1 MHAGIVWGACATSTR
16 SCDACDD
23 KHTKAWHVAFGA
35 ASRGARDGQHSPVI
49 DAVARIAM
57 PYGACHAHTYCQ
69 PNAGQQQHTQSHA
82 GAASRLLWNHSNIL
96 PVGIEPTTY
105 GS

>member
-1 MHAGIVWGACATSTR
+1 
-16 SCDACDD
+16 
-23 KHTKAWHVAFGA
+23 
-35 ASRGARDGQHSPVI
+35 
-49 DAVARIAM
+49 M

-69 PNAGQQQHTQSHA
+69 PIIGQQQQTQSHA

>member
-1 MHAGIVWGACATSTR
+1 
-16 SCDACDD
+16 
-23 KHTKAWHVAFGA
+23 
-35 ASRGARDGQHSPVI
+35 
-49 DAVARIAM
+49 M

-69 PNAGQQQHTQSHA
+69 PNTGQQQHTQSHA